1 MLQVLRNRHNDHHR
15 EQILHGVKEELN
27 DDKEF
32 EQTLLSAQLLAMK
45 LGHLQIAKFHQ
56 NLQPLQ
62 LGDSRPGSAR
72 DDL

>member
-1 MLQVLRNRHNDHHR
+1 MLQVLRNRHNDHRR

-45 LGHLQIAKFHQ
+45 LGHQRISKFHQ

-62 LGDSRPGSAR
+62 LGD
-72 DDL
+72 